1 MKTLNIVIT
10 SGGTSEY
17 IDVVRKI
24 TNSGTGKLGSIIA
37 EQISKNEN
45 INKIFYIYTTKA
57 ILPNNNFNNIE
68 YIEVKDTN
76 SVKIAIE
83 NVLKNNKIDYFIHSM
98 AISDYYV
105 DYVTNI
111 DLITKQIDSKISIE
125 NILKNPNETLDNSSK
140 LSSNEDNLII
150 KLKRTPKIIS
160 IIKSISPSTF
170 LVGFKLLDNVSRE
183 KLLDTAIKLRDKNKC
198 DLVVANDLNTIRN
211 GAHQAYI
218 IRSDNSYLVAISKD
232 DIAEKII
239 EEMHID

>member
-17 IDVVRKI
+17 IDAVRKI

-111 DLITKQIDSKISIE
+111 DLITKQIDSKISID

-150 KLKRTPKIIS
+150 MLKKTPKIIS
-160 IIKSISPSTF
+160 LIKKLSPNTK
-170 LVGFKLLDNVSRE
+170 LIGFKLLENVKKNYLINVAR
-183 KLLDTAIKLRDKNKC
+183 KLMIKNDC
-198 DLVVANDLNTIRN
+198 DYVIANDLTQINENEHI
-211 GAHQAYI
+211 AYLI
-218 IRSDNSYLVAISKD
+218 NNKN
-232 DIAEKII
+232 EEII
-239 EEMHID
+239 EMKTKLEIANNINRLIS

>member
-17 IDVVRKI
+17 IDAVRKI

-68 YIEVKDTN
+68 YLEVKDTN

-150 KLKRTPKIIS
+150 MLKKTPKIIS
-160 IIKSISPSTF
+160 LIKKLSPNTK
-170 LVGFKLLDNVSRE
+170 LIGFKLLENVKKNYLINVAR
-183 KLLDTAIKLRDKNKC
+183 KLMIKNDC
-198 DLVVANDLNTIRN
+198 DYVIANDLTQINENEHI
-211 GAHQAYI
+211 AYLI
-218 IRSDNSYLVAISKD
+218 NNKN
-232 DIAEKII
+232 EEII
-239 EEMHID
+239 EMKTKLEIANNINRLIS

>member
-17 IDVVRKI
+17 IDAVRKI

-111 DLITKQIDSKISIE
+111 DLITKQINSKISIE

-150 KLKRTPKIIS
+150 MLKKTPKIIS
-160 IIKSISPSTF
+160 LIKKLSPNTK
-170 LVGFKLLDNVSRE
+170 LIGFKLLENVKKNYLINVAR
-183 KLLDTAIKLRDKNKC
+183 KLMIKNDC
-198 DLVVANDLNTIRN
+198 DYVIANDLTQINENEHI
-211 GAHQAYI
+211 AYLI
-218 IRSDNSYLVAISKD
+218 NNKN
-232 DIAEKII
+232 EEII
-239 EEMHID
+239 EMKTKLEIANNINRLIS

>member
-17 IDVVRKI
+17 IDAVRKI

-68 YIEVKDTN
+68 YIKVKDTN

-150 KLKRTPKIIS
+150 MLKKTPKIIS
-160 IIKSISPSTF
+160 LIKKLSPNTK
-170 LVGFKLLDNVSRE
+170 LIGFKLLENVKKNYLINVAR
-183 KLLDTAIKLRDKNKC
+183 KLMIKNDC
-198 DLVVANDLNTIRN
+198 DYVIANDLTQINENEHI
-211 GAHQAYI
+211 AYLI
-218 IRSDNSYLVAISKD
+218 NNKN
-232 DIAEKII
+232 EEII
-239 EEMHID
+239 EMKTKLEIANNINRLIS

>member
-17 IDVVRKI
+17 IDAVRKI

-68 YIEVKDTN
+68 YIKVKDTN

-150 KLKRTPKIIS
+150 MLKKTPKIIS
-160 IIKSISPSTF
+160 LIKKLSPNTK
-170 LVGFKLLDNVSRE
+170 LIGFKLLENVKENYLINVAR
-183 KLLDTAIKLRDKNKC
+183 KLMIKNDC
-198 DLVVANDLNTIRN
+198 DYVIANDLTQINENEHI
-211 GAHQAYI
+211 AYLI
-218 IRSDNSYLVAISKD
+218 NNKN
-232 DIAEKII
+232 EEII
-239 EEMHID
+239 EMKTKLEIANNINRLIS

>member
-17 IDVVRKI
+17 IDAIRKI

-68 YIEVKDTN
+68 YIETKDTN
-76 SVKIAIE
+76 SVKLAIE
-83 NVLKNNKIDYFIHSM
+83 NVIKNNKIDYFIHSM

-111 DLITKQIDSKISIE
+111 DLIAKQIDSKISIK

-140 LSSNEDNLII
+140 LSSDEDNLII
-150 KLKRTPKIIS
+150 MLKKTPKIIGL
-160 IIKSISPSTF
+160 IKKLSPNTK
-170 LVGFKLLDNVSRE
+170 LIGFKLLENVKKDYLINIAR
-183 KLLDTAIKLRDKNKC
+183 KLMIKNDC
-198 DLVVANDLNTIRN
+198 DYVIANDLTQINENEHI
-211 GAHQAYI
+211 AYLI
-218 IRSDNSYLVAISKD
+218 NNKNEELIEMKTKLEIANKINRLIS
-232 DIAEKII
+232 
-239 EEMHID
+239 

>member
-17 IDVVRKI
+17 IDAIRKI

-68 YIEVKDTN
+68 YIETKDTN
-76 SVKIAIE
+76 SVKLAIE

-150 KLKRTPKIIS
+150 MLKKTPKIIS
-160 IIKSISPSTF
+160 LIKKLSPNTK
-170 LVGFKLLDNVSRE
+170 LIGFKLLENVKKNYLINVAR
-183 KLLDTAIKLRDKNKC
+183 KLMIKNDC
-198 DLVVANDLNTIRN
+198 DYVIANDLTQINENEHI
-211 GAHQAYI
+211 AYLI
-218 IRSDNSYLVAISKD
+218 NNKN
-232 DIAEKII
+232 EEII
-239 EEMHID
+239 EMKTKLEIANNINRLIS

>member
-150 KLKRTPKIIS
+150 MLKKTPKIIS
-160 IIKSISPSTF
+160 LIKKLSPNTK
-170 LVGFKLLDNVSRE
+170 LIGFKLLENVKKNYLINVAR
-183 KLLDTAIKLRDKNKC
+183 KLMIKNDC
-198 DLVVANDLNTIRN
+198 DYVIANDLTQINENEHI
-211 GAHQAYI
+211 AYLI
-218 IRSDNSYLVAISKD
+218 NNKN
-232 DIAEKII
+232 EEII
-239 EEMHID
+239 EMKTKLEIANNINRLIS

>member
-17 IDVVRKI
+17 IDAIRKI

-45 INKIFYIYTTKA
+45 INKIFYIYTAKA

-68 YIEVKDTN
+68 YIETKDTN
-76 SVKIAIE
+76 SVKLAIE

-111 DLITKQIDSKISIE
+111 DLIAKQIDSKISIE
-125 NILKNPNETLDNSSK
+125 NIFKNPNETLDNSSK

-150 KLKRTPKIIS
+150 MLKKTPKIIS
-160 IIKSISPSTF
+160 LIKKLSPNTK
-170 LVGFKLLDNVSRE
+170 LIGFKLLENVKKNYLINVAR
-183 KLLDTAIKLRDKNKC
+183 KLMIKNDC
-198 DLVVANDLNTIRN
+198 DYVIANDLTQINENEHI
-211 GAHQAYI
+211 AYLI
-218 IRSDNSYLVAISKD
+218 NNKN
-232 DIAEKII
+232 EEII
-239 EEMHID
+239 EMKTKLEIANNINILIS

>member
-17 IDVVRKI
+17 IDAVRKI

-150 KLKRTPKIIS
+150 MLKKTPKIIS
-160 IIKSISPSTF
+160 LIKKLSPNTK
-170 LVGFKLLDNVSRE
+170 LIGFKLLENVKKNYLINVAR
-183 KLLDTAIKLRDKNKC
+183 KLMIKNDC
-198 DLVVANDLNTIRN
+198 DYVIANDLTQINENEHI
-211 GAHQAYI
+211 AYLI
-218 IRSDNSYLVAISKD
+218 NNKN
-232 DIAEKII
+232 EEII
-239 EEMHID
+239 EMKTKLEIANNINRLIS

>member
-17 IDVVRKI
+17 IDAVRKI

-150 KLKRTPKIIS
+150 MLKKTPKIINL
-160 IIKSISPSTF
+160 IKKLSPNTK
-170 LVGFKLLDNVSRE
+170 LIGFKLLENVKKNYLINVAR
-183 KLLDTAIKLRDKNKC
+183 KLMIKNDC
-198 DLVVANDLNTIRN
+198 DYVIANDLTQINENEHI
-211 GAHQAYI
+211 AYLI
-218 IRSDNSYLVAISKD
+218 NNKN
-232 DIAEKII
+232 EEII
-239 EEMHID
+239 EMKTKLEIANNINRLIS

>member
-17 IDVVRKI
+17 IDAVRKI

-68 YIEVKDTN
+68 YIETKDTN
-76 SVKIAIE
+76 SVKLAIE

-140 LSSNEDNLII
+140 LSSDEDNLII
-150 KLKRTPKIIS
+150 MLKKTPKIIGL
-160 IIKSISPSTF
+160 IKKLSPNTK
-170 LVGFKLLDNVSRE
+170 LIGFKLLENVKKDYLINIAR
-183 KLLDTAIKLRDKNKC
+183 KLMIKNDC
-198 DLVVANDLNTIRN
+198 DYVIANDLTQINENEHI
-211 GAHQAYI
+211 AYLI
-218 IRSDNSYLVAISKD
+218 NNKN
-232 DIAEKII
+232 EEII
-239 EEMHID
+239 EMKTKLEIANNINRLIS

>member
-17 IDVVRKI
+17 IDAIRKI

-68 YIEVKDTN
+68 YIETKDTN
-76 SVKIAIE
+76 SVKLAIE

-111 DLITKQIDSKISIE
+111 DLIAKQIDSKISIK

-140 LSSNEDNLII
+140 LSSDEDNLII
-150 KLKRTPKIIS
+150 MLKKTPKIIS
-160 IIKSISPSTF
+160 LIKKLSPNTK
-170 LVGFKLLDNVSRE
+170 LIGFKLLENVKKNYLINVAR
-183 KLLDTAIKLRDKNKC
+183 KLMIKNDC
-198 DLVVANDLNTIRN
+198 DYVIANDLTQINENEHI
-211 GAHQAYI
+211 AYLI
-218 IRSDNSYLVAISKD
+218 NNKN
-232 DIAEKII
+232 EEII
-239 EEMHID
+239 EMKTKLEIANNINRLIS